1 MAIFTAQENERLPKS
16 SFFQQLIKTFQLVIG
31 LHHFG
36 RLLLFLAIRQILHP
50 RTPTYP
56 DAHIRCGPQPVVP
69 QQSKQKSKFKNQK
82 PSQTQ
87 FKNQPLKKQPQIE
100 GETEK
105 RSFD

>member
-16 SFFQQLIKTFQLVIG
+16 SFFSTINQDFSIG
-31 LHHFG
+31 YWSPSFWPVAS
-36 RLLLFLAIRQILHP
+36 FLSNPPNSSPSHTNI
-50 RTPTYP
+50 P

-87 FKNQPLKKQPQIE
+87 FKNHPLKKAAPN
-100 GETEK
+100 
-105 RSFD
+105 RRRN